1 MQGSGQRV
9 NQHRLEQAPADRRD
23 DAPESSDIHA
33 IPWVGLTY
41 LVFVW
46 LPLLFAPQLPAR
58 TLWASVL
65 ATALFLPLYL
75 GVFRGGRHRQTFAVI
90 AVTAIGYALIPL
102 NPGGNTFLIYA
113 IGMAAHAFA
122 SVRAVAFAALAL
134 AGMALQA
141 QLLGG
146 QQYRWAFFTMTVV
159 IGLMVLAGTLYS
171 RARERRNAELRLSR
185 EEVKR
190 LARLAERERI
200 GRDLHDLLG
209 HTLSLVAIKSELAGK
224 LLERDPHAAREQ
236 IREVK
241 RVAREALAQ
250 VRQAVSGIRAAGL
263 EAELAASRLA
273 LLSAEVRMD
282 QRLAPVA
289 LAAEVESAL
298 ALALREAVTN
308 VLRHARAARVE
319 VELHADGS
327 HAELLIVDDGRGGAD
342 DSGHGLAGMRER
354 LAAVGGTLV
363 IDSPPGGGTRLR
375 LRVPQ
380 LPDAPAAQPVA
391 APRLSQ

>member
-1 MQGSGQRV
+1 MNHSKPDAAPVGS
-9 NQHRLEQAPADRRD
+9 RD
-23 DAPESSDIHA
+23 DVPENTDIHSV
-33 IPWVGLTY
+33 PWVGLGY

-46 LPLLFAPQLPAR
+46 LPLLFAPQVPSR
-58 TLWASVL
+58 TLLASLL
-65 ATALFLPLYL
+65 AMACFLPLYL
-75 GVFRGGRHRQTFAVI
+75 GLFRGGRVWRTFATFAAA
-90 AVTAIGYALIPL
+90 AVGYALIPL

-122 SVRAVAFAALAL
+122 PARAIVFAALTL

-146 QQYRWAFFTMTVV
+146 QQFRWAFFALTVA

-236 IREVK
+236 IREVE

-273 LLSAEVRMD
+273 LLSAEVHMD

-363 IDSPPGGGTRLR
+363 IDSPPGAGTRLR
-375 LRVPQ
+375 LRVPR